1 MQAAATQGRSRKVP
15 ERRIDRVN
23 LNGQLRAS
31 GFGRAGRMIGPG
43 KGQSATSQNQQNQQ
57 WRRGSG
63 AGRGNRSH
71 TLNGDCVDRIMGSSP
86 GSISRRCRNHI
97 SELGADHA
105 ALKGACSGQWQRVS
119 ALPLWEEGARYALP
133 FWEEGARIRPSLL
146 GRGREDTPF
155 PFGKRRG
162 GFSCPWRA
170 VPLIAPVAAPL
181 AVLLVARTNPIRC
194 ADSLPPPCGK
204 GLHGDFH
211 GAKSQKSDHGK
222 GRRKP

>member
-1 MQAAATQGRSRKVP
+1 
-15 ERRIDRVN
+15 
-23 LNGQLRAS
+23 
-31 GFGRAGRMIGPG
+31 
-43 KGQSATSQNQQNQQ
+43 
-57 WRRGSG
+57 
-63 AGRGNRSH
+63 
-71 TLNGDCVDRIMGSSP
+71 MGSSP

-119 ALPLWEEGARYALP
+119 ALP
-133 FWEEGARIRPSLL
+133 FWEEGARIRPSHL
-146 GRGREDTPF
+146 GRGRMRHTSL
-155 PFGKRRG
+155 FGKRRG

-211 GAKSQKSDHGK
+211 GEKSQKSDRGK
-222 GRRKP
+222 GRRKQRTMQSFRIGNKADFRRFGQD